1 MTAPACAVSG
11 ARWGLV
17 SRRGGGVGI
26 ATYSRSEQHSGSGK
40 AGGGAKGKA
49 KRQPVSSTHCAICRA
64 PFVNAKRVQQL
75 KEHWEGKHGKLTWEQ
90 CFPAIEKP
98 N

>member
-1 MTAPACAVSG
+1 MCVTPTACHPRFPFLNHPPGRKKKAQERNAAKKG
-11 ARWGLV
+11 KK
-17 SRRGGGVGI
+17 
-26 ATYSRSEQHSGSGK
+26 GK

-49 KRQPVSSTHCAICRA
+49 KRQPASSTVCAICRA